1 MALNADKQ
9 GFLIGE
15 PIDLETLLGELEG
28 IKSKLGDIDDSIQ
41 NLDIGKLPNELIG
54 AIRLDRQ
61 EDPKEEIT
69 TSDKTEDESE
79 LDSVATNKQQEIS
92 SNSYSSKAVNTD
104 LLNVSTNTVN
114 INNQPVTP
122 NISSKNKAERSQGD
136 FKTGS
141 NKSES
146 KTSSNSVIQVVLESS
161 KPDNSKKVGLNE
173 QNVENNKNIE
183 KSSQQNQT
191 AITHNQSNSVNAPK
205 TAIATNNDSSSV
217 VDTQNTNSAAI
228 TRNEGNL
235 GTTNKIESKI
245 DSIKGAVATNK
256 GRQVD
261 PGLNQLL
268 VRENKDN
275 KTAISTSRT
284 DTKEIKRDE
293 KGRFISKIGQD
304 SSVKHDQS
312 KTISTS
318 ITSGLKKVGDGVT
331 DALGSL
337 TQNNGEADPSIQAMN
352 EVTGAVAPLG
362 RGLGKVFG
370 TSNNGL
376 GKGQERWYRRFYRH
390 FVDRGRVDDIANKRE
405 HLLLKNIERKRNPQ
419 SSSAGGFL
427 ATMLIA
433 FVMFLAKTMVKGF
446 QKIATPLRIFGAL
459 AKPLLKVLQALLK
472 IVGLGKLAS
481 KIPIPDRNNKSRTSR
496 NRTPNPIIGSSNKE
510 TNPNR
515 SGKLGGLAGKAGKLA
530 KRLPVIG
537 ALLTGGLLAK
547 DLISTELSDLAPDE
561 KTKRMSHVT
570 GSGVG
575 GIGGAVAGGLV
586 GASIGSVVPIVGTT
600 VGAVVGSILGGIGGD
615 KIGGILGDKFGDW
628 VNELRAQGVT
638 DQIIN
643 RWQVGVLAMQLM
655 WQDFTRY
662 TGELWQQFSSTA
674 SATWQTVSL
683 LASAAW
689 GRIEAAWL
697 ASTDLASSVWGN
709 VESGFNTASEF
720 IQTQWLVTTTAVSGI
735 MGTVAATLTSIGGDL
750 NNAIKQY
757 TGLDLGKK
765 LSDLKSTVGGWVDSL
780 SNTVSTVSSSL
791 GESLKNIG
799 GDLFGGIG
807 GYLSNT
813 WNTAENTINTSTSK
827 ERDNNQTAVYNSL
840 TKAGFSKNQAL
851 ALTAEIGRE
860 NGYDAKYLYGA
871 HHDAANGLTNVGM
884 ISWQGDRA
892 KKLYNYMDKKGLIKN
907 GKMVRSQAALDAQ
920 AEFMRQEI
928 MNDKT
933 YAATKNAFEQNPNA
947 APEQYAKVLGK
958 NYVRWAYGQNRLSNG
973 KAFDWQKHDSKRRGY
988 LNRMQQKLEITVPYR
1003 IGSSPNERAGKD
1015 GKNGVVE
1022 KTQSKTTNAASVK
1035 ETTNS
1040 KTAPAEV
1047 QIANGKIESAETK
1060 EVVKQNASTTAN
1072 SPAISSGAPVFNSL
1086 EELTKQVTN
1095 YDGMDV
1101 LKKAVIQMITGGENT
1116 SSNSISATNTVS
1128 NTNVATTGN
1137 ISASTKVA
1145 MPSAIAN
1152 MPAASAP
1159 FIPMQMGI
1167 SDEPQVSLPLAEKRS
1182 GNTTPDMS
1190 DVSRDV
1196 SDKRFAHIVS
1206 GGYSR

>member
-9 GFLIGE
+9 GFLVGE
-15 PIDLETLLGELEG
+15 PIDLETILGELEG

-41 NLDIGKLPNELIG
+41 NLDFGKLPNELIG
-54 AIRLDRQ
+54 AIRLDRH
-61 EDPKEEIT
+61 EDQKEEIT

-92 SNSYSSKAVNTD
+92 STSYSSKAVKTD

-114 INNQPVTP
+114 INKSETP
-122 NISSKNKAERSQGD
+122 NISSQN
-136 FKTGS
+136 
-141 NKSES
+141 SES
-146 KTSSNSVIQVVLESS
+146 KTSSSSVIQVVLESS

-205 TAIATNNDSSSV
+205 TAIATNIDSSSV
-217 VDTQNTNSAAI
+217 VHAQNTDSAAI
-228 TRNEGNL
+228 TRNGGNL

-256 GRQVD
+256 VRQVD

-293 KGRFISKIGQD
+293 KGRFISKTGQD

-481 KIPIPDRNNKSRTSR
+481 KIPIPDRNNKNRTSR
-496 NRTPNPIIGSSNKE
+496 NRTPNTIIGSSNKQ

-537 ALLTGGLLAK
+537 ALLTGGLIAK

-575 GIGGAVAGGLV
+575 GIGGAVAGGFM

-697 ASTDLASSVWGN
+697 ASTDLASSVWAN
-709 VESGFNTASEF
+709 IESSFGAASEF
-720 IQTQWLVTTTAVSGI
+720 IQTQWLVTTTIVSGI
-735 MGTVAATLTSIGGDL
+735 MGTVADTLSSIGGDL

-757 TGLDLGKK
+757 TGLDLSKK

-780 SNTVSTVSSSL
+780 SNTVSSVSSSL

-871 HHDAANGLTNVGM
+871 HNDASNGLTNVGM

-920 AEFMRQEI
+920 AEFMRKEI

-933 YAATKNAFEQNPNA
+933 YADTKNAFEQNPNA

-973 KAFDWQKHDSKRRGY
+973 RAFDWQKHDSKRRGY

-1022 KTQSKTTNAASVK
+1022 KTQSKTTNTASVK
-1035 ETTNS
+1035 EITNS
-1040 KTAPAEV
+1040 KTA
-1047 QIANGKIESAETK
+1047 
-1060 EVVKQNASTTAN
+1060 STGTN
-1072 SPAISSGAPVFNSL
+1072 SPAKSSSAPVFNSL

-1116 SSNSISATNTVS
+1116 SSNSTSRANTVR

-1137 ISASTKVA
+1137 IRSSTKVA

-1152 MPAASAP
+1152 MPAATAP

-1196 SDKRFAHIVS
+1196 SDNRFAHIVS